1 MRSVEGRGGPVR
13 KAIAGLVIV
22 AAIVVAIV
30 LIAGGGS
37 GEGYVVRAV
46 FANGSFMVNG
56 EQVRVA
62 GANVGTIKSVG
73 VSLPGEP
80 VAEEG
85 GKFVDAPGNAVIEL
99 EISDPSFQD
108 FRQDASCEIR
118 PQSLIGEKYVNCRP
132 TLPRAPGAQP
142 APPLKQIPEGEPG
155 AGQYL
160 LPLGRNQ
167 TSVDP
172 DLITDINTLP
182 YAQRFR
188 LIFNELGAGL
198 AGRGEDLQA
207 AIEKANPTLRDVDK
221 IFGELTEQKDQLA
234 DLAAESQEILEPL
247 TREKE
252 HVVGFLAHS
261 GEAAEASST
270 HGAELE
276 AALQK
281 FPRFL
286 VEFRQTMGNLKE
298 FSDAGTP
305 LLEELGVAAPSL
317 TDATRTLTP
326 FSEATTVALKSLA
339 TAGEESGPVFA
350 EATPVLKKASKL
362 AQTGVIPT
370 AELAALFT
378 NLHQT
383 GGWQR
388 LTELIYNTTGAI
400 NGFDKYGHYGR
411 ALVTLTNCLDYVT
424 SPGGTSGC
432 DANFN
437 GTSAAEPDEA
447 SASIAELL
455 QLLEKS
461 EAGEANGGILART
474 PRSKPSTG
482 LGQAEPAE
490 SVKPAGRQHLELE
503 EGEPALG
510 EAAETEAGT
519 EPLLDYLMGQ
529 GE

>member
-1 MRSVEGRGGPVR
+1 MK
-13 KAIAGLVIV
+13 KAIGGLVIV

-80 VAEEG
+80 VAEEN

-142 APPLKQIPEGEPG
+142 APPLKQIPAGEPG
-155 AGQYL
+155 GGQYL

-261 GEAAEASST
+261 GEAAEASSA

-350 EATPVLKKASKL
+350 EALPVVKKASKL
-362 AQTGVIPT
+362 ATTGVVPT
-370 AELAALFT
+370 KELAGLFGSLERT
-378 NLHQT
+378 K
-383 GGWQR
+383 GWQR
-388 LTELIYNTTGAI
+388 LTELIYNSAASF

-411 ALVTLTNCLDYVT
+411 TLVTLGLCLEYKPAEAGQSSCVARFNGPFHSEPANT
-424 SPGGTSGC
+424 SESVARLVQLLEEHRANESGGTS
-432 DANFN
+432 A
-437 GTSAAEPDEA
+437 GTEGAEGA
-447 SASIAELL
+447 
-455 QLLEKS
+455 
-461 EAGEANGGILART
+461 T
-474 PRSKPSTG
+474 TG
-482 LGQAEPAE
+482 LGPARATEPTAPAARSEAERE
-490 SVKPAGRQHLELE
+490 I
-503 EGEPALG
+503 EPSIG